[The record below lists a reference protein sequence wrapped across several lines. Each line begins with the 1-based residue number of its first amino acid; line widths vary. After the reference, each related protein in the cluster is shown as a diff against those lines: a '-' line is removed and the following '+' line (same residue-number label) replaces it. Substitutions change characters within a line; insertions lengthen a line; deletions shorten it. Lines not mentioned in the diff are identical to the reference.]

1 MRIITRDA
9 IAGAKACA
17 AVNAA
22 RNPTDNGELD
32 RLPIGLAKEDR

>member
-1 MRIITRDA
+1 MRITRDA
-9 IAGAKACA
+9 IAGAETCG

-22 RNPTDNGELD
+22 RNAIDSGELD

>member
-9 IAGAKACA
+9 IADAKACA
-17 AVNAA
+17 AVKAA
-22 RNPTDNGELD
+22 RNPTDNGEFD